1 MGYYPT
7 YPAPSNTISLISPPG
22 ILPPNSGGTFDTKA
36 QISETFVFET
46 TIQDGSYPWI
56 SNALG
61 LVVSG
66 STSNATISNGGGLGL
81 TITMSGTPTSNMGDG
96 PVILS
101 SMVFDPTLNW
111 CLSFALDFSTFNQSN
126 SWYKIGTTSYYMYNF
141 RRDGDGNML
150 ADSTFLHDSNDPL
163 DGQIHMNPACE
174 VNIVFG
180 GFNAGEI
187 SAALVI
193 DGTTAAWTALSNV
206 SFALQNIVFSDVVSS
221 NRHHSNTQDTTPVV
235 ISNFF
240 VQAPSNV
247 FSPTIDATFTGA
259 LLPYITIGQ
268 PYAYQSTFVS
278 PDADLSTSPTIV
290 LVQSFNGD
298 IQRQQTIF
306 TVNQVGDIPA
316 AAIVSTPA
324 FPITT
329 PFIETVPF
337 SYTFSSANNIYYQPS
352 SSNAIFTSLGDTLVG
367 TSISNT
373 FSDSNITIP
382 GNFTQV
388 IVTSDRIYQT
398 SYLYANQIEL
408 LIHLPYFVS
417 NFDSGSISFGPGLT
431 ATLSNNHVISFT
443 TPSTNITLAGK
454 SLSNTLLLTSP
465 SYLTALPYYP
475 PSGPAA
481 GYFSASF
488 PQPGSIFFMTANDPS
503 TSTGFDITYYSS
515 NAGGGGYYF
524 NLIGNPAN
532 NWHYTLFT
540 VPDTM
545 TFSDTILFGTS
556 SPMLNNFGRIT
567 SSDPDHIFEMF
578 TINVFVA
585 PLTTWPLAGTQF
597 TVTNKGPSD
606 ITLFKV
612 LTATAINGSD
622 MATWIT
628 PNQLLH
634 TGNTFTF
641 SAPRNMANLTYLR
654 FSNTYGNL
662 QFHKRNGFLYVE
674 LTGVTGPML
683 DYLEI
688 SATKTTTVT
697 SFPQPLSTLKF
708 TNTTNA
714 TFSGLNAVLY
724 RPVGSSIDTVLG
736 TVSNL
741 QANSNYSVT
750 LPSTINL
757 GDYIR
762 FSNATEVLTLSNEY
776 ATTQWYT
783 SNSSVGT
790 IGSFLD
796 VRWDLTTIPVTSNYT
811 YIDGEYLSFFPTSSN
826 QYAVTIASLS
836 AYDPY
841 NHPIGT
847 AYNVSSASFYI
858 EFNCFNGYDGGDTPF
873 TLFGRSNIQVYPPQY
888 PLLYLDQTD
897 STGGTVLL
905 NEYASGVGTNT
916 LKIASSNGFSNTI
929 SNAVWRVIGAYGG
942 SNVVQVQSYFTIIP
956 QYVGSTPSFPTP
968 FSTLIYT
975 PYSYTFTLPI
985 TTPYTMITS
994 NSDSNVRPLLVNN
1007 TSNVVFASTTGFTS
1021 PLAYGYLEIDG
1032 QVGGNTVAS
1041 LSSYISVSSN
1051 VITQS
1056 PTFTGSFTF
1065 YKYEPFGP
1073 ITFTL
1078 DSNVVGL
1085 TLQYTLSDPPI
1096 RSFCTLSPDKRTL
1109 TFAGSYN
1116 TSYASTLNMFVH
1128 AVDSGGIVR
1137 STIRNFVTI
1146 NPSRFFPPTSN
1157 QAFIFYKNEA
1167 ISVTYGS
1174 NLPFQTTVSL
1184 DSIPTCTPSLP
1195 AGLSF
1200 ASVSQST
1207 SNFVLQGTPTSQSP
1221 SNQYLVVGSNT
1232 STNRV
1237 VTVPISIYVKPSRI
1251 VVSPS
1256 SLTLSTLAV
1265 GVPITPVTFT
1275 AIQPVS
1281 LTSAFKY
1288 YWDIPPD
1295 GLVFRDLNGNTLV
1308 QPFTPT
1314 DSSLSIVLAGT
1325 PTSNAA
1331 YSFMNTSTLY
1341 AFHYEPPGIEVEQRT
1356 TITYGFV
1363 TSVLFT
1369 PVTLP
1374 NIYATETLPTNS
1386 IVISAATYFPS
1397 GSPILSITALSLPD
1411 GMTLTFSPPNRAY
1424 LNGTPTTVSSGT
1436 YTFTAV
1442 NSLGITGTLNLAIP
1456 ILQNVVTFTSS
1467 TPANATFIVS
1477 RPLTA
1482 PLSTYYTY
1490 PITFTATSAISTQS
1504 ITYSTSFDI
1513 TPYGLALVTSN
1524 GSATLTG
1531 TPTGP
1536 LPTTTL
1542 NIIASDVLGTT
1553 ASVPIQLTILA
1564 DAYSFNTP
1572 TLSFVQHVDITPVQ
1586 ITASTLSGRQ
1596 ILYYSSSNLPSGL
1609 SLSRLGVL
1617 TGTPANSNSGTF
1629 TVVASTGYPPAVTS
1643 PPFSYTVTPDN
1654 VLILMTTNPLALSST
1669 TFSVDAFRAVTYS
1682 GYTGTLSI
1690 DDATVPS
1697 DTTLSI
1703 SGTVLS
1709 GTLPSYPTSFVFTV
1723 DATYLNTTSTLPV
1736 TLYFNGGVGSISTP
1750 VSAGSLVFV
1759 TPTQPVFLLY
1769 QHCPIQPI
1777 VFHVT
1782 GNTGF
1787 VYYYTVEANLPIG
1800 LSFDTSTATIS
1811 GTPAVYSDMLSSIT
1825 VYAVNNG
1832 NVTFKTIQMRVITP
1846 FFVNPQETGA
1856 SAYTVLLR
1864 NQVTVNGAQ
1873 NSRDGV
1879 VYPTADMSLG
1889 SLQSPGAANVNTPDV
1904 PCCKK

>member
-1 MGYYPT
+1 MPILQPT
-7 YPAPSNTISLISPPG
+7 LPGGLIGGPDDGILYVSPTTSTTYTFEQTSTTFTPVLSNSMRLFNTGNISAIVSNQSSPSNLTVTLPSATLSPFNDSIIVQSALYIFPQSNNYLQFSFNTSSLPTGTYYYTFGTPIYNITFASRGQPDDDLGITTSWYPGGLYTFSHTSPHTCTIQFSNSNVYLFVDGTQAGPSRSITDYSLAPQPVRFSVTNATAYPITSYPLVLYDINILTPA
-22 ILPPNSGGTFDTKA
+22 ITSIPTLQYTLSSQSLLPYLTLTPTETSVSFVTPLAALPPLSDPNS
-36 QISETFVFET
+36 
-46 TIQDGSYPWI
+46 P
-56 SNALG
+56 
-61 LVVSG
+61 LVVI
-66 STSNATISNGGGLGL
+66 TALYNG
-81 TITMSGTPTSNMGDG
+81 D
-96 PVILS
+96 V
-101 SMVFDPTLNW
+101 
-111 CLSFALDFSTFNQSN
+111 Q
-126 SWYKIGTTSYYMYNF
+126 GTTSYTVEPS
-141 RRDGDGNML
+141 GD
-150 ADSTFLHDSNDPL
+150 P
-163 DGQIHMNPACE
+163 PP
-174 VNIVFG
+174 
-180 GFNAGEI
+180 
-187 SAALVI
+187 
-193 DGTTAAWTALSNV
+193 TTL
-206 SFALQNIVFSDVVSS
+206 
-221 NRHHSNTQDTTPVV
+221 
-235 ISNFF
+235 
-240 VQAPSNV
+240 
-247 FSPTIDATFTGA
+247 
-259 LLPYITIGQ
+259 
-268 PYAYQSTFVS
+268 
-278 PDADLSTSPTIV
+278 
-290 LVQSFNGD
+290 
-298 IQRQQTIF
+298 
-306 TVNQVGDIPA
+306 TV
-316 AAIVSTPA
+316 TPA
-324 FPITT
+324 FPIAA
-329 PFIETVPF
+329 PFVETNAF
-337 SYTFSSANNIYYQPS
+337 SYTFTSTDYYPSYSTTPVYINYGDTKVTVSNDIITIPNDFTQIVLRSDRLYNTSSLFQNNTTQISIQLPDLTSGIDNGIIGFGGSLTARLTSNTLSVTAPAFTSSTLLTGPSFSNTVVLTDPSWIVGGEFPPFYFQWPISGSSFTITNKTISNVDLVYIIISFSTTTGLPPIILGNQPTYTPPLATLTPGQSYSVPQRANASSVYSIDFGVVFSGTPPEFAGVLTVANVPLYSGGAVYMQYPEGGTDPRMMCAISVTGATAITSIPASGSTLTFTNTSGGMVVLSNVTYSNASTNTISYLKGSGTGTSNFSNGSNFSFVFPS
-352 SSNAIFTSLGDTLVG
+352 MSSNDSIIFNSVSDVLVL
-367 TSISNT
+367 SNISNT
-373 FSDSNITIP
+373 
-382 GNFTQV
+382 
-388 IVTSDRIYQT
+388 
-398 SYLYANQIEL
+398 
-408 LIHLPYFVS
+408 
-417 NFDSGSISFGPGLT
+417 T
-431 ATLSNNHVISFT
+431 AW
-443 TPSTNITLAGK
+443 
-454 SLSNTLLLTSP
+454 
-465 SYLTALPYYP
+465 
-475 PSGPAA
+475 
-481 GYFSASF
+481 
-488 PQPGSIFFMTANDPS
+488 Q
-503 TSTGFDITYYSS
+503 
-515 NAGGGGYYF
+515 
-524 NLIGNPAN
+524 
-532 NWHYTLFT
+532 
-540 VPDTM
+540 
-545 TFSDTILFGTS
+545 
-556 SPMLNNFGRIT
+556 IT
-567 SSDPDHIFEMF
+567 S
-578 TINVFVA
+578 
-585 PLTTWPLAGTQF
+585 
-597 TVTNKGPSD
+597 
-606 ITLFKV
+606 
-612 LTATAINGSD
+612 
-622 MATWIT
+622 
-628 PNQLLH
+628 
-634 TGNTFTF
+634 
-641 SAPRNMANLTYLR
+641 
-654 FSNTYGNL
+654 
-662 QFHKRNGFLYVE
+662 
-674 LTGVTGPML
+674 
-683 DYLEI
+683 
-688 SATKTTTVT
+688 
-697 SFPQPLSTLKF
+697 
-708 TNTTNA
+708 
-714 TFSGLNAVLY
+714 
-724 RPVGSSIDTVLG
+724 
-736 TVSNL
+736 
-741 QANSNYSVT
+741 
-750 LPSTINL
+750 
-757 GDYIR
+757 
-762 FSNATEVLTLSNEY
+762 
-776 ATTQWYT
+776 
-783 SNSSVGT
+783 
-790 IGSFLD
+790 GSFLD
-796 VRWDLTTIPVTSNYT
+796 IQWSLDTTTPAHTYTVGYSPGDYYNFAVTSPSQYT
-811 YIDGEYLSFFPTSSN
+811 GYVQDNLLGVFNNISNVTFEMELYCYNGFTGPQTSVGIYGLGPN
-826 QYAVTIASLS
+826 LQFTTAQ
-836 AYDPY
+836 
-841 NHPIGT
+841 PIQL
-847 AYNVSSASFYI
+847 A
-858 EFNCFNGYDGGDTPF
+858 
-873 TLFGRSNIQVYPPQY
+873 
-888 PLLYLDQTD
+888 LDQTD

-1032 QVGGNTVAS
+1032 QVEGNTVAS

-1096 RSFCTLSPDKRTL
+1096 RSSCTLSPDKQTL

-1157 QAFIFYKNEA
+1157 QAFIFYMNEA

-1295 GLVFRDLNGNTLV
+1295 GLVFQDLNGNTLV

-1341 AFHYEPPGIEVEQRT
+1341 AFHYEPPGIEVEQLT

-1411 GMTLTFSPPNRAY
+1411 GMTLTFSPPNRVY

-1442 NSLGITGTLNLAIP
+1442 NTLGITGTLNLAIP

-1787 VYYYTVEANLPIG
+1787 VYYYTVEVNLPIG

>member
-7 YPAPSNTISLISPPG
+7 YPEPSNTISLVSPVG
-22 ILPPNSGGTFDTKA
+22 VLPPNSGGTINTKT
-36 QISETFVFET
+36 QISQSFVFET
-46 TIQDGSYPWI
+46 TTQYGAWPWI

-66 STSNATISNGGGLGL
+66 STSNATITSNTGVGL
-81 TITMSGTPTSNMGDG
+81 TITMSGTPTSNTGDG

-101 SMVFDPTLNW
+101 SMVFNPLVNW
-111 CLSFALDFSTFNQSN
+111 CLSFSFNFSGFNQSN

-141 RRDGDGNML
+141 RRDPINSGYIY
-150 ADSTFLHDSNDPL
+150 AESTFLHDSNDPQ
-163 DGQIHMNPACE
+163 DGQVHFNNLAE

-180 GFNAGEI
+180 PAPTGSEEQTAI
-187 SAALVI
+187 LVI
-193 DGTTAAWTALSNV
+193 DGSNAAWTLLRNV
-206 SFALQNIVFSDVVSS
+206 SSGFQNIVFSDVVSS
-221 NRHHSNTQDTTPVV
+221 NRWHPPTQDTTPIV

-259 LLPYITIGQ
+259 LLPYITNGQ
-268 PYAYQSTFVS
+268 PYTYQSTFVS

-298 IQRQQTIF
+298 IQRQQTVF

-316 AAIVSTPA
+316 ATIVSTPA

-329 PFIETVPF
+329 SFIETVPF
-337 SYTFSSANNIYYQPS
+337 SYTFSSANNSYYQPS

-398 SYLYANQIEL
+398 PYLYANQIEL

-417 NFDSGSISFGPGLT
+417 NFDGGSISFGPGLT
-431 ATLSNNHVISFT
+431 ARLSNNHVISFT
-443 TPSTNITLAGK
+443 TPSTEITLAGK

-465 SYLTALPYYP
+465 SYLTPLLYTP
-475 PSGPAA
+475 PSGPND
-481 GYFSASF
+481 GYFDASF
-488 PQPGSIFFMTANDPS
+488 PQPGSIFFMTANDPANS
-503 TSTGFDITYYSS
+503 PGFDIKYYSTS
-515 NAGGGGYYF
+515 F
-524 NLIGNPAN
+524 TLLGNPAN

-540 VPDTM
+540 IPDSM
-545 TFSDTILFGTS
+545 TFDDGIQFGTS
-556 SPMLNNFGRIT
+556 SMSNVNGRIV
-567 SSDPDHIFEMF
+567 SSDPDHIFETF
-578 TINVFVA
+578 TTNVFVA
-585 PLTTWPLAGTQF
+585 PLTTWPLAGSQF
-597 TVTNKGPSD
+597 TVTNRGPS

-612 LTATAINGSD
+612 LTATTSNGSD
-622 MATWIT
+622 MTTWIT

-634 TGNTFTF
+634 TTNTFTF
-641 SAPRNMANLTYLR
+641 SAPRNMANLTYIR

-662 QFHKRNGFLYVE
+662 QFHNRNGFLYVE
-674 LTGVTGPML
+674 LTAVTGPML

-714 TFSGLNAVLY
+714 TFSGLNSVLY
-724 RPVGSSIDTVLG
+724 RPVGGSIDTVLG

-762 FSNATEVLTLSNEY
+762 FSNATEVLTLSNSSGN
-776 ATTQWYT
+776 TQWYT
-783 SNSSVGT
+783 NTTSTGT

-796 VRWDLTTIPVTSNYT
+796 VQWDLTTIPVTSNYT

-826 QYAVTIASLS
+826 QYAVTIASL
-836 AYDPY
+836 AMYDPY

-847 AYNVSSASFYI
+847 AYNVSSASFRI
-858 EFNCFNGYDGGDTPF
+858 EFNCFNGYDGGDIPF
-873 TLFGRSNIQVYPPQY
+873 TLFGRPNIQVYPPQY

-905 NEYASGVGTNT
+905 NEYASGVGTNSLT
-916 LKIASSNGFSNTI
+916 IASSNGFSNTI

-942 SNVVQVQSYFTIIP
+942 SNVIQVQSYFTIIP
-956 QYVGSTPSFPTP
+956 QYVASTPSFPTP

-1021 PLAYGYLEIDG
+1021 PLAYGYLQIDG
-1032 QVGGNTVAS
+1032 KVGDNTVAS
-1041 LSSYISVSSN
+1041 LSSYINASSN

-1056 PTFTGSFTF
+1056 PAFTGSFTF

-1085 TLQYTLSDPPI
+1085 TLQYTLSDPPV
-1096 RSFCTLSPDKRTL
+1096 RSFCTLSPDRRTL

-1157 QAFIFYKNEA
+1157 QAFIFYQNEA

-1184 DSIPTCTPSLP
+1184 DSIPTCTPTLP

-1232 STNRV
+1232 ATNRV

-1295 GLVFRDLNGNTLV
+1295 GLVFRDLNGNTLT

-1314 DSSLSIVLAGT
+1314 DSNLSIVLAGT

-1331 YSFMNTSTLY
+1331 YSFMSASTLY
-1341 AFHYEPPGIEVEQRT
+1341 AFHYEPPGIEVQQRT
-1356 TITYGFV
+1356 TINYGFV

-1386 IVISAATYFPS
+1386 IVIYAATYFPS
-1397 GSPILSITALSLPD
+1397 GSPINSITASSLPS

-1442 NSLGITGTLNLAIP
+1442 NSLGIAGTLNLAIP

-1572 TLSFVQHVDITPVQ
+1572 TLSFVQHVAITPVQ

-1643 PPFSYTVTPDN
+1643 PAFSYTVTPDN
-1654 VLILMTTNPLALSST
+1654 VLILMTTNPIALSST

-1709 GTLPSYPTSFVFTV
+1709 GTLPSYPTSFVFTMN
-1723 DATYLNTTSTLPV
+1723 ATYLNTTSTLPV

-1769 QHCPIQPI
+1769 QHCPIQLI
-1777 VFHVT
+1777 TFHVT

-1800 LSFDTSTATIS
+1800 LTFDTSTATIS

-1832 NVTFKTIQMRVITP
+1832 KVTFKTIQMRVITP
-1846 FFVNPQETGA
+1846 FFVNPQETGS

-1889 SLQSPGAANVNTPDV
+1889 SLQSPGAADVTTPDV